1 MNLLSVILCGGSG
14 SRLWPLSREQ
24 YPKQLLALV
33 GENSLLQDTL
43 LRLDRSGLHA
53 GAGTV
58 PALVIANEEYRFL
71 VAEQVRQVRPGQVQ
85 IALEPCGRN
94 TAPALT
100 LAALHARTT
109 DPILV
114 VMPADH
120 VIADQ
125 AAFASAL
132 RQALRH
138 AEQGKVVTFGIVP
151 DAPETGFGY
160 IQRGADLGEGA
171 CALQGFA
178 EKPDQATASRY
189 LESGD
194 YFWNSGIFV
203 LRASVWLAEIA
214 RHRPDILA
222 ACEAALVGGE
232 SDQDFIR
239 LDATAFAACPSD
251 SIDYAVMERL
261 APGEGVV
268 VPLAAAWSDVGSWGA
283 LWEIGAKDA
292 AGNVLHGDTLVLASR
307 NCYVRAEHRLVA
319 CVGLQDIVVV
329 ETPDAVLV
337 AHKQHLQSVKD
348 VVATLKTGGRLES
361 ALHRKIFRPW
371 GYYDSVDMGERFQ
384 VKRIV
389 VNPGASLSLQMHHHR
404 AEHWVVV
411 SGTARVR
418 MGDKEMLLSENQS
431 TYIPLGVVHRL
442 ENPGRIPLE
451 MIEVQSGAYLGEDDI
466 VRFEDCYGRG

>member
-132 RQALRH
+132 RLALRH

-239 LDATAFAACPSD
+239 LDAAAFAACPSD
-251 SIDYAVMERL
+251 SITSPL
-261 APGEGVV
+261 PG
-268 VPLAAAWSDVGSWGA
+268 
-283 LWEIGAKDA
+283 
-292 AGNVLHGDTLVLASR
+292 
-307 NCYVRAEHRLVA
+307 
-319 CVGLQDIVVV
+319 
-329 ETPDAVLV
+329 
-337 AHKQHLQSVKD
+337 
-348 VVATLKTGGRLES
+348 
-361 ALHRKIFRPW
+361 
-371 GYYDSVDMGERFQ
+371 
-384 VKRIV
+384 
-389 VNPGASLSLQMHHHR
+389 
-404 AEHWVVV
+404 WV
-411 SGTARVR
+411 
-418 MGDKEMLLSENQS
+418 
-431 TYIPLGVVHRL
+431 
-442 ENPGRIPLE
+442 
-451 MIEVQSGAYLGEDDI
+451 
-466 VRFEDCYGRG
+466 